1 MTETEETQPLTGV
14 KVLDFTTLLP
24 GPMAGLV
31 LAEAGA
37 DVLKIERPGFGE
49 EMRLYEPKWGR
60 EAVTFAFLNR
70 GKRSLAIDLKDR
82 RALKLMEPLI
92 AEADVLIEQFRP
104 GVMERLGLS
113 YDSLSR
119 LNPRLIYCSITGYG
133 ATGPKAGVAG
143 HDLNYIGDTG
153 LLSLSMGPTDQPVVP
168 PALIADLAGGSYP
181 AIVNILLALLLR
193 DKTGQG
199 THIDI
204 AMTDNMFMLMTWA
217 IGQGLVTGEWPE
229 SGDGLVTGGT
239 ARYQIYP
246 ASDGRFVAAAPIEQ
260 KFWDNFCDL
269 IEMPAE
275 LRDDAKDAAA
285 TLAEARRIIAAKP
298 SDEWKR
304 IFYGQDCCC
313 SIVQTLKEALAD
325 QHFLERGL
333 FDYVLENEEGDSIPA
348 TVVCVSPQFRG
359 SPTARKSAPAV
370 GAHNDAILKKY
381 GG

>member
-1 MTETEETQPLTGV
+1 MTSDETVQPLTGV

-37 DVLKIERPGFGE
+37 EVLKVERPGYGE
-49 EMRLYEPKWGR
+49 EMRLYVPKWGR
-60 EAVTFAFLNR
+60 EAIGFALLNR
-70 GKRSLAIDLKDR
+70 GKKSLAIDLKDR
-82 RALKLMEPLI
+82 RSLKLMEPLI
-92 AEADVLIEQFRP
+92 EEADVLIEQFRP
-104 GVMERLGLS
+104 GVMERLGLG
-113 YDSLSR
+113 YEALSR
-119 LNPRLIYCSITGYG
+119 INPRLVYCSITGYG
-133 ATGPKAGVAG
+133 ATGPKADVAG

-153 LLSLSMGPTDQPVVP
+153 LLSLSMGPAEQPVVP
-168 PALIADLAGGSYP
+168 PALVADLAGGSYP

-193 DKTGQG
+193 EKTGQG
-199 THIDI
+199 AHIDI

-229 SGDGLVTGGT
+229 SGQALVTGGT

-260 KFWDNFCDL
+260 KFWENFCDL
-269 IEMPAE
+269 IELPDE
-275 LRDDAKDAAA
+275 LRDDKKNPEA
-285 TLAEARRIIAAKP
+285 TLAEARRIIASKP

-304 IFYGQDCCC
+304 VFYHQDCCC
-313 SIVQTLKEALAD
+313 SIVQTLKEALTD
-325 QHFLERGL
+325 QHFLDRGL
-333 FDYVLENEEGDSIPA
+333 FDHVLENEEGDSIPA

-370 GAHNDAILKKY
+370 GSHNDVILKKH

>member
-1 MTETEETQPLTGV
+1 
-14 KVLDFTTLLP
+14 
-24 GPMAGLV
+24 MAGLA

-37 DVLKIERPGFGE
+37 EVLKIERPGYGE
-49 EMRLYEPKWGR
+49 DMRLYEPKWGR
-60 EAVTFAFLNR
+60 EAIGFALLNR
-70 GKRSLAIDLKDR
+70 GKKSLAIDLKDR
-82 RALKLMEPLI
+82 KSLKMMEPLI
-92 AEADVLIEQFRP
+92 TEADVLIEQFRP

-113 YDSLSR
+113 YETLSR
-119 LNPRLIYCSITGYG
+119 INPRLVYCSITGYG
-133 ATGPKAGVAG
+133 ATGSKSDVAG

-168 PALIADLAGGSYP
+168 PALIADLAGGTYP

-193 DKTGQG
+193 EKTGQG
-199 THIDI
+199 THLDI

-217 IGQGLVTGEWPE
+217 IGQGLVTGEWPQ
-229 SGDGLVTGGT
+229 SGNELLTGGT

-246 ASDGRFVAAAPIEQ
+246 AADGRFVAAAPIEQ
-260 KFWDNFCDL
+260 RFWETFCNL
-269 IEMPAE
+269 IEMPDD
-275 LRDDAKDAAA
+275 LRDDAKDPAA
-285 TLAEARRIIAAKP
+285 TLAGARRIIATKS
-298 SDEWKR
+298 SDDWKR
-304 IFYGQDCCC
+304 VFYHQDCCC

-348 TVVCVSPQFRG
+348 TVVCVSPQFRE